1 MNEEERSLTFT
12 QIQMI
17 YACSD
22 SVGETAET
30 VVQAVI
36 RQFDHTSIRIKR
48 IGHIKH
54 EDEITAI
61 MEEAQKNNGFIAY
74 TLVQSRL
81 REKMKHESI
90 RFGVRAVDI
99 MGPMIQAY
107 VDTFHDSPKQTP
119 GLIHQMD
126 EQYFRRVE
134 AIEFAVKSDDG
145 KDISALL
152 KAQIV
157 LIGISRTS
165 KTPLSIFLAHKGWKV
180 ANFPIVPEVQLPK
193 ELFKIPK
200 KRIIGLTMDPEQL
213 LRIRSERLRAMGL
226 PAGAQY
232 ATQERIENELAN
244 ADQLFKQIGCPILN
258 VSNKA
263 IEETAS
269 LVMDLLQP

>member
-1 MNEEERSLTFT
+1 MNTVSE
-12 QIQMI
+12 QYI

-22 SVGETAET
+22 SIGETAEA
-30 VVQAVI
+30 VVKAVS
-36 RQFDHTSIRIKR
+36 RQFDASQIRIKR
-48 IGHIKH
+48 VGNLQEEHDIH
-54 EDEITAI
+54 AI
-61 MEEAQKNNGFIAY
+61 VEEAKRTAGFIAY
-74 TLVQSRL
+74 TLVQPHL
-81 REKMKHESI
+81 REKMEQECS
-90 RFGVRAVDI
+90 RLDVRAVDI
-99 MGPMIQAY
+99 MGPMMQAFI
-107 VDTFHDSPKQTP
+107 DTFHDSPKQTP
-119 GLIHQMD
+119 RLSLALD
-126 EQYFRRVE
+126 DYYFRRVE

-145 KDISALL
+145 KDIKALA
-152 KAQIV
+152 KAQLV

-180 ANFPIVPEVQLPK
+180 ANFPIVPEVQLPA

-200 KRIIGLTMDPEQL
+200 KRVIGLTMDPEHL

-232 ATQERIENELAN
+232 ATRVRIDDELAYAN
-244 ADQLFKQIGCPILN
+244 QVFKQIGCPVLN